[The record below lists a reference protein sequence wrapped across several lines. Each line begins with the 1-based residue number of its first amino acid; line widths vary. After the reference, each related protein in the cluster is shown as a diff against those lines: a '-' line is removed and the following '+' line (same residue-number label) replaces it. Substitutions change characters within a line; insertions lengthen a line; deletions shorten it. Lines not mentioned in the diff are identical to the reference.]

1 MAEIPD
7 RITARGERSS
17 WEAAAINSVCSCL
30 LFSRGVI
37 ILPVKNQEQ
46 ILRARIARKAAPE
59 NASLCNRILCF
70 YRIQGIQDDHTD
82 GSVALGDQSSGNIEI
97 FHLKKRSVFV
107 SLLTAPGLERSS
119 A

>member
-70 YRIQGIQDDHTD
+70 TESREYRMIILTVPWLLGIRAVET
-82 GSVALGDQSSGNIEI
+82 
-97 FHLKKRSVFV
+97 
-107 SLLTAPGLERSS
+107 
-119 A
+119 